1 MLPYPVH
8 FVLCHTMAFGLKV
21 VRNTFYKDDE

>member
-8 FVLCHTMAFGLKV
+8 FVLCHTMAFSLQV
-21 VRNTFYKDDE
+21 IRNTFYKGDE